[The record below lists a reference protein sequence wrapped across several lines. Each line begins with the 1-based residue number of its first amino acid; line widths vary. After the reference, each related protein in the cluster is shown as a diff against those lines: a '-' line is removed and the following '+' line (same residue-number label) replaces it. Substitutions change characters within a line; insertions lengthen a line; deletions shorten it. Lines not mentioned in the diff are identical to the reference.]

1 MQNDHKVPFL
11 GHRTATYR
19 HNSKNKTKHKKTGEY
34 SYCYRKTT
42 QRKPLNRMP
51 FSLRNVYSAKL
62 RKRKTAYKGSKCTDG
77 NSPEFCYNYHLF
89 FNGILSLQNQD
100 K

>member
-19 HNSKNKTKHKKTGEY
+19 QNSKSKRKQKTGEY

-42 QRKPLNRMP
+42 QRKPLYRMP
-51 FSLRNVYSAKL
+51 FPLRNVYSTKL
-62 RKRKTAYKGSKCTDG
+62 RKKNGVERKQVYT
-77 NSPEFCYNYHLF
+77 SPLNFVTIITYF
-89 FNGILSLQNQD
+89 SMVFQD